1 MVNKKSKRLSS
12 RWIVIVLC
20 LIVAMG
26 ITAVAFLWKP
36 GVDKTINNFE
46 TCKAAGGAIL
56 ETYPEQCMI
65 NGKSHI
71 NNAQSVTPTVDGYVG
86 LAEQAA
92 LDRAKSQSK
101 AARVV
106 ERDGEALSMTM
117 DFMPGRANLYVK
129 DGKVYKVQIEG
140 EEQ

>member
-1 MVNKKSKRLSS
+1 MVSKKPKQLSS
-12 RWIVIVLC
+12 RWIAIILC
-20 LIVAMG
+20 LVAVASA
-26 ITAVAFLWKP
+26 TAVALLWKP
-36 GVDKTINNFE
+36 SGDKSINNFE

-56 ETYPEQCMI
+56 ESYPEQCLL
-65 NGKSHI
+65 NGTSYT

-86 LAEQAA
+86 LTEQAA

-140 EEQ
+140 EE